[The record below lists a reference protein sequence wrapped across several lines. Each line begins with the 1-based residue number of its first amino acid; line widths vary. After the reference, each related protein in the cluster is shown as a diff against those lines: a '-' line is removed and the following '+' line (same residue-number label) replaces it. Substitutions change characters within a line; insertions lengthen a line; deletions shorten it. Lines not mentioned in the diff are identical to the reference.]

1 VAPPICVAGR
11 YPQTE
16 ALLIVAFRLGSSH
29 LSWKHLALVVLL
41 PSLNPRIF
49 AQPAP
54 IAAMAIAT
62 PKPLGAPLELSEKPT
77 STASVTRSAGDL
89 DDSSTDSQ
97 AAAGDVA
104 GKTHYGWQFWAVFAA
119 LVAATL
125 LSALDGAIVATALPT
140 ISLSLDAG
148 PLFVWI
154 ANVYFLTGYDISLSP
169 SMTWGQG

>member
-1 VAPPICVAGR
+1 
-11 YPQTE
+11 
-16 ALLIVAFRLGSSH
+16 
-29 LSWKHLALVVLL
+29 
-41 PSLNPRIF
+41 
-49 AQPAP
+49 
-54 IAAMAIAT
+54 MAIAT

-89 DDSSTDSQ
+89 ADSSTDSQ

-140 ISLSLDAG
+140 IALSLDAG
-148 PLFVWI
+148 PSFVWI